1 MQLGRILTSDTQ
13 GGLYIS
19 YNDGKAPEE
28 EEIVEM
34 PRDDG
39 FLSTF
44 LNRYVS
50 ARRHADEKNLIVA
63 SNFAK
68 TYTFDE
74 VDVTQVVKDLLKSD
88 RSGDQSE
95 NEDSSGFVSIKSQ
108 ENSSNEGNG
117 DSVQT
122 EAK

>member
-1 MQLGRILTSDTQ
+1 
-13 GGLYIS
+13 
-19 YNDGKAPEE
+19 
-28 EEIVEM
+28 M